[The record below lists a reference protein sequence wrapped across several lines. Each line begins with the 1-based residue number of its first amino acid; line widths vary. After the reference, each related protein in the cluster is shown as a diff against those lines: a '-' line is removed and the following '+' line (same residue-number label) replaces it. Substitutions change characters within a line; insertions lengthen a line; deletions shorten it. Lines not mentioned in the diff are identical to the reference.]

1 MFRPLVVLR
10 RVTQALMFVEGDPA
24 SEHSPKGSSGK
35 EGALQK
41 GDGGPQMAPDQGV
54 VTEGEGD
61 ARVWSGDVTPKV
73 LSKQRRMRTERRRH
87 R

>member
-1 MFRPLVVLR
+1 MCGKTAGLSLLFVFRPLVVLR

-41 GDGGPQMAPDQGV
+41 
-54 VTEGEGD
+54 VTAGLRWLPI
-61 ARVWSGDVTPKV
+61 RVW
-73 LSKQRRMRTERRRH
+73 
-87 R
+87 